1 MQQTGLALF
10 RWPYATQKLGAVFP
24 LPAEMAVW
32 GGATASEPQTHA
44 RQSDASGQVNHL
56 CSYLLWNKQ
65 TILQGC
71 QRGAGECLL
80 KLDPRL
86 RLLVVC

>member
-1 MQQTGLALF
+1 MQQTGLAVF
-10 RWPYATQKLGAVFP
+10 HWPYATQKLGAVFP
-24 LPAEMAVW
+24 LPTEMAVW

-44 RQSDASGQVNHL
+44 RQSDACGQVDHL

-71 QRGAGECLL
+71 FPGAGEQLL
-80 KLDPRL
+80 KLDARQK
-86 RLLVVC
+86 LLVVC